1 MNYRLAGHWFGLLLF
16 FCAGTF
22 FLSFFIA
29 WLWPA
34 AFPRRP
40 VPAAAPALASLG
52 LALICYLKFGVLA
65 ATRARRHQPPA
76 GRP

>member
-16 FCAGTF
+16 FSAGTF
-22 FLSFFIA
+22 FMSFFIA

-40 VPAAAPALASLG
+40 EPGTAPALASLG

-65 ATRARRHQPPA
+65 ATRARRHQPPP